1 MEIFHSIEESPQ
13 TLYLSAFASARIS
26 LLVQENVLPS
36 HSMNQ
41 PKTQKLKPRIR
52 EQERA
57 MIREAIARYGS
68 RIAAAAA
75 LGITTQTLR
84 QKLASR

>member
-1 MEIFHSIEESPQ
+1 
-13 TLYLSAFASARIS
+13 
-26 LLVQENVLPS
+26 
-36 HSMNQ
+36 MNQ

-57 MIREAIARYGS
+57 IIREAIARHGS